1 MVIKVWWRYSAASI
15 GLVGSDSSYSQ
26 FSLVKLTKLPASL
39 NTYIKMR
46 VGRKG
51 GRGAPGMSCAEEGSE
66 RYLGPMCL
74 REDLVEGLVSLMEM
88 LASNKTEEFRDEY
101 GRTIR
106 W

>member
-1 MVIKVWWRYSAASI
+1 
-15 GLVGSDSSYSQ
+15 
-26 FSLVKLTKLPASL
+26 
-39 NTYIKMR
+39 
-46 VGRKG
+46 
-51 GRGAPGMSCAEEGSE
+51 MSCAEEGSE